1 MAVSDNIKRG
11 SIELLILTLLASQN
25 MYGYELVQEIK
36 NQSHQLYTMQE
47 SSLSPS
53 LYRLMDKGLI
63 SDQQIKVSKRRV
75 RVYYHPEV
83 EGRRYLAEIRKEYLT
98 LCRDILYLLNIDS
111 LEEMVDEEQDELQ
124 HENPICNPRVPFCK

>member
-11 SIELLILTLLASQN
+11 SIELLILTLLASQD

-124 HENPICNPRVPFCK
+124 H